1 MPKPEVPADQLRK
14 KAKVV
19 AVEDLRDVPAGTP
32 GRVILVDGFTWIRY
46 WVQFDNGVDLGSISR
61 AQLATAD
68 EWARH
73 LSGDL
78 VLGGT
83 SAGAG
88 DGAAADSDADGD
100 ADADGGKATPSG
112 TLVPQKLLDRSSAA
126 RARLAA

>member
-1 MPKPEVPADQLRK
+1 MPKPKLPDDQLRK

-46 WVQFDNGVDLGSISR
+46 WVRFDNGVDLGSISR
-61 AQLATAD
+61 SQLATAD

-78 VLGGT
+78 VLGG
-83 SAGAG
+83 SSSGGA
-88 DGAAADSDADGD
+88 DAAADSDAGGD
-100 ADADGGKATPSG
+100 ADDGGGKATPSG